1 MKKNINTIAVILAA
15 FTLMLFGGIPA
26 FAQGPGPGS
35 NGHRGYAPGSHG
47 GQTTFQQPAAP
58 RQAAPAPAMRAAD
71 ARPHHPAPPPAP
83 APVMRGQAPRPH
95 HHPAP
100 PPAYRPAPPP
110 EPRPHGGLIQMILH
124 SLVDSL

>member
-26 FAQGPGPGS
+26 FAQGPGRHG
-35 NGHRGYAPGSHG
+35 HG
-47 GQTTFQQPAAP
+47 GGTTFWQPAAP
-58 RQAAPAPAMRAAD
+58 QHAGAPAPAMRAPD
-71 ARPHHPAPPPAP
+71 ARPHHPAPAP
-83 APVMRGQAPRPH
+83 APIMRGQAPPAHHHHH